1 MDLCRALEAPP
12 REVAAQPC
20 FTERNDTLTWTSEA
34 VRSLQRDG
42 FAVIKLTP
50 TEAAAVHE
58 MLDAAQQ
65 AFEDSVEMRALRISD
80 EQLDDLDSR
89 DGYVC
94 DRVREW
100 LELHHFGSHPFGKLE
115 DHPKASRFL
124 ETALTFASICEA
136 RCTQALAALA
146 TAIGGG
152 GAAQLRALVDGA
164 ERARAEDRPRET
176 ISPMVRVYKYHGV
189 LNERDGDPHYDMGLL
204 TLIPKSSSPG
214 LEIQPK
220 GSAEWVPIETTMG
233 ADEAILFGGMTLARI
248 CNSAGVHA
256 LHHRILTHGRVRI
269 SAPYFQRAATHVF
282 LAATPKH
289 PEEMVGQYNHRLRQV
304 DNDELRSDGSVQFC
318 KSRRRYSPPAE
329 RPHADR
335 SLADRSSAHRSSGTR
350 PSRRN
355 GFRNGRAH
363 RPIDRWSSPRAERH
377 TDWQM
382 DRRADRHAERRS
394 DRHGSGWYT
403 LSDSRPVDGRHGGRC
418 ADDHNWRSCAASS
431 SWEMRSSSWES
442 SPRRSPMEAAQRD
455 ETFSRRDETFSR
467 PEAYPSSSH
476 TWDKTWDA
484 GSSEEGTSEAPSEG
498 ARH

>member
-1 MDLCRALEAPP
+1 
-12 REVAAQPC
+12 
-20 FTERNDTLTWTSEA
+20 
-34 VRSLQRDG
+34 
-42 FAVIKLTP
+42 
-50 TEAAAVHE
+50 
-58 MLDAAQQ
+58 
-65 AFEDSVEMRALRISD
+65 
-80 EQLDDLDSR
+80 
-89 DGYVC
+89 
-94 DRVREW
+94 VREW

-220 GSAEWVPIETTMG
+220 GSAEWVPIETTMD

-335 SLADRSSAHRSSGTR
+335 SLADRSS
-350 PSRRN
+350 RRN

-455 ETFSRRDETFSR
+455 ETFSR

-476 TWDKTWDA
+476 TWHKTWDA

>member
-1 MDLCRALEAPP
+1 MDLCLALEAPP
-12 REVAAQPC
+12 REVAAQPR
-20 FTERNDTLTWTSEA
+20 FTERNDTLAWTSEA
-34 VRSLQRDG
+34 IRSLQRDG
-42 FAVIKLTP
+42 FAVIKLMP

-80 EQLDDLDSR
+80 EQLDNLDSR

-115 DHPKASRFL
+115 DHPKACRFL

-164 ERARAEDRPRET
+164 ERARAEVRPRET

-220 GSAEWVPIETTMG
+220 GSAEWVPIETMMG

-248 CNSAGVHA
+248 CTSAGVHA

-282 LAATPKH
+282 LAASPKH
-289 PEEMVGQYNHRLRQV
+289 PEEMVGQYNHRLRQC
-304 DNDELRSDGSVQFC
+304 DNHQLCADGSVQFC

-335 SLADRSSAHRSSGTR
+335 SLADCSSAHRSSGTR

-355 GFRNGRAH
+355 GHGDGYGNGYGNGRAH
-363 RPIDRWSSPRAERH
+363 RSIDRWSSPRAERH

-382 DRRADRHAERRS
+382 DRCADRHAERRS

-403 LSDSRPVDGRHGGRC
+403 LSDSRSVDGRHGGRC

-431 SWEMRSSSWES
+431 SWES

-455 ETFSRRDETFSR
+455 ETISR

-476 TWDKTWDA
+476 TWDNTWDA
-484 GSSEEGTSEAPSEG
+484 GSEEGTSEAPSEG

>member
-1 MDLCRALEAPP
+1 MTPILALLDLAHTVLRYVLPWISASPSEKV
-12 REVAAQPC
+12 RM
-20 FTERNDTLTWTSEA
+20 FHGTWTSEA
-34 VRSLQRDG
+34 IRSLQRDG

-89 DGYVC
+89 DGYVR

-100 LELHHFGSHPFGKLE
+100 LELHHFGSHPFGQLE
-115 DHPKASRFL
+115 DHPKARRFL
-124 ETALTFASICEA
+124 EAALTFASICEA
-136 RCTQALAALA
+136 RCAQALAALA

-164 ERARAEDRPRET
+164 ARARAEDRPRET

-214 LEIQPK
+214 LEIQPN

-233 ADEAILFGGMTLARI
+233 ADEAILFGGMTLARL
-248 CNSAGVHA
+248 CASAGVHA

-289 PEEMVGQYNHRLRQV
+289 PGEMVGQYNHRLRLV
-304 DNDELRSDGSVQFC
+304 DNDALRPDGSVQFC

-329 RPHADR
+329 RPHVDR
-335 SLADRSSAHRSSGTR
+335 SYADRSSALRSSGTR

-355 GFRNGRAH
+355 GHGNGRAH
-363 RPIDRWSSPRAERH
+363 RSSADRWAERH

-382 DRRADRHAERRS
+382 NRRADRHAERRS
-394 DRHGSGWYT
+394 DRHSSGWSA
-403 LSDSRPVDGRHGGRC
+403 LSDSRSADGRDGGRC
-418 ADDHNWRSCAASS
+418 ADDHNWRSCAAS
-431 SWEMRSSSWES
+431 RSWES
-442 SPRRSPMEAAQRD
+442 SPRRSPEEVAQRD
-455 ETFSRRDETFSR
+455 ETISR
-467 PEAYPSSSH
+467 PEAYPSSSR
-476 TWDKTWDA
+476 TWDV
-484 GSSEEGTSEAPSEG
+484 GSEEGTSEAPS
-498 ARH
+498 